1 VKYYENWM
9 RVMQKLRKLETYKDY
24 ISIIGKIPN
33 ADLYEA
39 DNWHKIQKF
48 PNIKNLELIYYVG
61 KEW

>member
-1 VKYYENWM
+1 
-9 RVMQKLRKLETYKDY
+9 MQKLRKLETYKDY